1 MAITVNGVEI
11 TDQAVEHE
19 LPYHS
24 STPAPLKAAVEALIL
39 REVLLQEARKNL
51 GTASG
56 DHTSDT
62 TTEKLE
68 DALIDQ
74 LIERQVITPAASE
87 QECERYYRNNP
98 ERFRSG
104 AVVEASHILFQVT
117 ATLPLDALRAKAEE
131 ILKELLL
138 HPERFEAYARAYSNC
153 PSAEHGGNLGQL
165 SPGQTVPEF
174 ERAIFGLKS
183 GQMASRL
190 VETRF
195 GFHIVRVQRR
205 TEGKQMPFEM
215 VREEIATS
223 LAERARKRAIRQY
236 LDLLVG
242 KADIKGIEMKG
253 AQTPLVQ

>member
-11 TDQAVEHE
+11 TDQAVDHE
-19 LPYHS
+19 LPHHLS
-24 STPAPLKAAVEALIL
+24 APAPLKAAVEALIL

-51 GTASG
+51 RSASG
-56 DHTSDT
+56 AHTSDT
-62 TTEKLE
+62 ATETFE

-74 LIERQVITPAASE
+74 LIERQVITPEASE
-87 QECERYYRNNP
+87 QECERYYRNNT

-117 ATLPLDALRAKAEE
+117 PTLPVHALRAKAEE

-195 GFHIVRVQRR
+195 GLHIVRVQRR
-205 TEGKQMPFEM
+205 AEGKQMPFEM
-215 VREEIATS
+215 VREEIATF

-242 KADIKGIEMKG
+242 KADIQGIEMKG